1 MKIHHPNVNVAMKML
16 VFIGKVL
23 GTELTPKRLA
33 INQKDVLA
41 FNLACSSL
49 QTMQEEIQM

>member
-1 MKIHHPNVNVAMKML
+1 MKIHHPNVNVAMNTL